1 MLSIF
6 QNICFCSSIDSS
18 QMEILWRK
26 KYTSEV
32 LLRKF
37 FIPEERSILIIWD
50 VSFSTF
56 YTYRLNYVSKLIAK
70 EKELCMCNDCL
81 NPHLLLN
88 LINAYQKSINLYNYQ
103 SLTSYVNKLKVDGNN
118 YDLFPETK
126 GEKSMILHLWM
137 ETWVPQRTRWRC
149 IVLID
154 KASII
159 LDRLLP
165 NSSMLLET

>member
-1 MLSIF
+1 
-6 QNICFCSSIDSS
+6 
-18 QMEILWRK
+18 MEILWRK